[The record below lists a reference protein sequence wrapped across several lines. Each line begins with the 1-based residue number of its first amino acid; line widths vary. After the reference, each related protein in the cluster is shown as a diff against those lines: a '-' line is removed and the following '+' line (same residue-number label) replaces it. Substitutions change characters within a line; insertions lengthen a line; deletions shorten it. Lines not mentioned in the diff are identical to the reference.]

1 MCDDYFDFNTVLK
14 AQEKLLN
21 GFMHYMN
28 QLFESIKDPYVTGK
42 RKIIIKNYIGCIIGR
57 YHVIKA
63 PKIKKWIYMNIYE
76 LPDSEGRKMYNWYT
90 GIHDNPIKNKE

>member
-1 MCDDYFDFNTVLK
+1 MRDDYFDFNTVLK

-28 QLFESIKDPYVTGK
+28 QLFESIKDPYVTRK

-57 YHVIKA
+57 YHAIKA

-76 LPDSEGRKMYNWYT
+76 LPDSEGRKMYNWYR